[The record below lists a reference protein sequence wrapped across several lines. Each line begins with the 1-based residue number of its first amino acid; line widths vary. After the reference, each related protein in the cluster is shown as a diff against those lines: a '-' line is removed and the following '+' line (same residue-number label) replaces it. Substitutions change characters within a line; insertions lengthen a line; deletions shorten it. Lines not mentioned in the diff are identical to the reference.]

1 MTVASN
7 QCNRDDWIEGV
18 WTMMLGLTLLFSSIF
33 GLTKGKELYAFA
45 SDKEAKEARLQE
57 T

>member
-18 WTMMLGLTLLFSSIF
+18 WTMMIGLTLLFSSIF

>member
-1 MTVASN
+1 
-7 QCNRDDWIEGV
+7 I
-18 WTMMLGLTLLFSSIF
+18 GLTLLFSSVF

-45 SDKEAKEARLQE
+45 SDKDVKEARLQA